1 MRGSDETR
9 LSGSLTKWSKANTQS
24 AEFRSSCKTHDFSLP
39 FRSSWTTRMP
49 LLSSKHAAIC
59 GRDSKIVLSK
69 SFWDEFFCSFFV
81 GSSDSPWQVSPSRR
95 SSSSKR
101 SWNDFKQLASEASW
115 IGCLL
120 LYQLSKLSS
129 MDNICTWASSNIS
142 LSISCCPCRAA
153 WWMEVY
159 PEPSFSE
166 GSARLFSR
174 TCRLATRNLAQ
185 STLSLWCVCV
195 CVSVPPQDMQNLYLS
210 VVFFL
215 TWGYLFAR
223 LCTCFDM
230 HFGMYFEN
238 TMFKHCSWG
247 FFFLSS
253 HWFALTH
260 KMPSCWDTCRVIVMK
275 CVCVCGK
282 LPSLAEPCAVAALF
296 LAYPLA
302 TSYFHWWVDWVK
314 QLWVGYKSWDNV
326 CITNSHMRSRTS

>member
-1 MRGSDETR
+1 MIFLCPSGAPELPACHSFLASMLQSVDGTQK
-9 LSGSLTKWSKANTQS
+9 LSWANLF
-24 AEFRSSCKTHDFSLP
+24 E
-39 FRSSWTTRMP
+39 M
-49 LLSSKHAAIC
+49 
-59 GRDSKIVLSK
+59 
-69 SFWDEFFCSFFV
+69 SFFV
-81 GSSDSPWQVSPSRR
+81 LFLWDLQTHLGRSLHLAARVPPREVETTSSSWPQRPAGSGASCCTSWVNYRPWTTFALGLLPTSASASHVAHVEQHGGWKCILSHPLVRDLHGSSVEPAGWPREIWHNQPWV
-95 SSSSKR
+95 
-101 SWNDFKQLASEASW
+101 F
-115 IGCLL
+115 G
-120 LYQLSKLSS
+120 
-129 MDNICTWASSNIS
+129 
-142 LSISCCPCRAA
+142 
-153 WWMEVY
+153 V
-159 PEPSFSE
+159 
-166 GSARLFSR
+166 
-174 TCRLATRNLAQ
+174 
-185 STLSLWCVCV
+185 CVCV
-195 CVSVPPQDMQNLYLS
+195 CECAAARHAKLVFECC
-210 VVFFL
+210 FFL

-260 KMPSCWDTCRVIVMK
+260 KMPSCWDTCRAIVMK

-282 LPSLAEPCAVAALF
+282 LPSLAEPCAVAALI